1 VGRKLFPSS
10 PSRTQVGLPIS
21 PGGIGGCDRSRSP
34 ATTTSRR
41 SRTARPPRK
50 ATAVSDS
57 TVCLVV
63 GSPETPPSRSYRR
76 RIHGTRRLFR
86 CISIPHPPAAVAK
99 PLAPLMLDAGD
110 LVQEFRPPAALRSS
124 IEHFPTH
131 PRRRLALNPIPR
143 RLQSAPGN
151 ADVLRTTTQ
160 VDPLHHTQ
168 TSSSSFDRSKTLDN

>member
-1 VGRKLFPSS
+1 
-10 PSRTQVGLPIS
+10 
-21 PGGIGGCDRSRSP
+21 
-34 ATTTSRR
+34 
-41 SRTARPPRK
+41 
-50 ATAVSDS
+50 
-57 TVCLVV
+57 
-63 GSPETPPSRSYRR
+63 
-76 RIHGTRRLFR
+76 
-86 CISIPHPPAAVAK
+86 
-99 PLAPLMLDAGD
+99 MLDAGD

-168 TSSSSFDRSKTLDN
+168 TSSSFFDRSKTLNN